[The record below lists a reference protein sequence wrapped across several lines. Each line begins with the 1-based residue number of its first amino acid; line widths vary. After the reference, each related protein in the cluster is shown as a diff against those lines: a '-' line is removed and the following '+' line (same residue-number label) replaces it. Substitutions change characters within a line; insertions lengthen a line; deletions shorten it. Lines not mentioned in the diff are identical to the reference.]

1 MIGQGIS
8 EVMVFAIGVAI
19 SPLPIIAV
27 ILMLIS
33 GRSRANG
40 SAFLLGWV
48 LGLTAVSVVVY
59 VLADASDVATD
70 SGASDR
76 TSTLKIVLGAV
87 LLVLALRVWRRR
99 NEPGHTPKW
108 MVGVESVTPGRAV
121 VLGVALAAVNPKN
134 LILTV
139 GAAAGLGQLGLDTA
153 AAVVS
158 IAFFVVL
165 ASVLVGA
172 PVVMAV
178 AGGAKAQARLDELKA
193 SLTANH
199 ATVMAVLLLVFGV
212 LLISKGTGL
221 LSS

>member
-27 ILMLIS
+27 ILMLMS
-33 GRSRANG
+33 ARSRANG
-40 SAFLLGWV
+40 STFLLGWM

-70 SGASDR
+70 SGASDG
-76 TSTLKIVLGAV
+76 TSTLKIVLGV
-87 LLVLALRVWRRR
+87 GLLALALRAWRRR
-99 NEPGHTPKW
+99 NDPGHTPKW
-108 MVGVESVTPGRAV
+108 MAGIESVTPGRAL

-134 LILTV
+134 LVLTV
-139 GAAAGLGQLGLDTA
+139 GAATGLGQLGLDTA

-165 ASVLVGA
+165 ASVVVGI
-172 PVVMAV
+172 PVVMSV
-178 AGGAKAQARLDELKA
+178 AGGEKAQARLEELRA
-193 SLTANH
+193 WLTVNH

-212 LLISKGTGL
+212 LLISKGLGL
-221 LSS
+221 LST